1 MEISETIRLKSNMVF
16 DLDNE
21 LILSIKSRAAL
32 GYSSSITLNA
42 NTQSESKIIYLV
54 GNPCMLLEYY

>member
-1 MEISETIRLKSNMVF
+1 MVF

-21 LILSIKSRAAL
+21 LILNIKSRAAL

-42 NTQSESKIIYLV
+42 NIQSESKIIYLV
-54 GNPCMLLEYY
+54 GNLYMLL